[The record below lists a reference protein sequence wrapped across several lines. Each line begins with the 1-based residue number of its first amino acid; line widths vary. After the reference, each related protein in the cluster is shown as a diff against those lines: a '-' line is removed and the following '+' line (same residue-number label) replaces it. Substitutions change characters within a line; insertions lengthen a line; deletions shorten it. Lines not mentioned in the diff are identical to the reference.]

1 MKVFALA
8 VGDRTRAS
16 SRLRVWDHLD
26 WMRAQGH
33 TVRADHA
40 MPVGA
45 QKITPAV
52 AWWILSRW
60 PGWVWSMLWADRVM
74 IQECLLL
81 APVLWLRRLGKRRR
95 VLFDFSDP
103 VDTIGHGLRNRLQ
116 RLGFAIN
123 TRTADHV
130 LVENGAYVTE
140 FQHRGLTAS
149 QFYGPVDAERY
160 STAAAEVRAGQ
171 TDGGPV
177 RIGWTGSPGTL
188 SFITP
193 LFPALDALAQRH
205 AITLMLIGVQSVPYT
220 FQHLRVELVRWTEA
234 DEFRRVPTFDLGLFA
249 LDESPRSARR
259 GAGKLFVYMASGVPF
274 IATDRGIAHDLMTES
289 GVGFGVATP
298 AEWGPV
304 LERAVLAVDERQRMA
319 VQGQR
324 HALATMSYQG
334 YRQTLMSNLGL

>member
-26 WMRAQGH
+26 WLRAQGH
-33 TVRADHA
+33 TVRAEHA

-60 PGWVWSMLWADRVM
+60 PGWVWSLLWADRVL

-81 APVLWLRRLGKRRR
+81 APVLWLKRLGTRRQ

-103 VDTIGHGLRNRLQ
+103 VDTIGQGLRNRLQ
-116 RLGFAIN
+116 RLGFGL
-123 TRTADHV
+123 TTGHADHV
-130 LVENGAYVTE
+130 MVENKSYLDDLRR
-140 FQHRGLTAS
+140 RGLAAS

-160 STAAAEVRAGQ
+160 GQAAAQVQAGKPA
-171 TDGGPV
+171 GGPL

-220 FQHLRVELVRWTEA
+220 FRHLQVDLVPWTEA
-234 DEFRRVPTFDLGLFA
+234 GEFEQVPTFDLGLFA
-249 LDESPRSARR
+249 LDESPKSARR

-274 IATDRGIAHDLMTES
+274 IATDRGIAHDLMAES
-289 GVGFGVATP
+289 GLGFGVPTP
-298 AEWGPV
+298 ADWGAV
-304 LERAVLAVDERQRMA
+304 LERAIGDTAGRAHMSTAGRQYAMA
-319 VQGQR
+319 
-324 HALATMSYQG
+324 HMSYQR
-334 YRQTLMSNLGL
+334 YRQVLSADLRL